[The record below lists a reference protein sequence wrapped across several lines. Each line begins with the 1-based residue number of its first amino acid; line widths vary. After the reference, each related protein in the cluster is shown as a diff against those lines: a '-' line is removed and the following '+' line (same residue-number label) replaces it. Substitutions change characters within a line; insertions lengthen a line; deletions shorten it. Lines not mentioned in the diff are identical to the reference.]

1 MAMSKNSVY
10 GVVLAGGRGERFW
23 PLSTTQRPKQFLK
36 LISDKMMLEETM
48 DRVLPIIPKEN
59 FRIVTSDTMAE
70 LITKSV
76 KGMNEEN
83 ILGEPSGRN
92 TCLAI
97 GLAAAH
103 LKKENESAVMV
114 VLSADHLI
122 RPPERLCELINVGV
136 NIALKEDKLI
146 TIGIVPTRPET
157 AYGYI
162 KLGEDFKKSE
172 HSSVY
177 EVQAFTE
184 KPKAA
189 VAHEYYFSG
198 GYLWNSGMFIWSA
211 ESILKAIETCQPAL
225 ASALEEYAEKI
236 GTKGES
242 KAREKLY
249 EKALS
254 ISIDVAVLENAK
266 NVLTIKADIVWDDI
280 GSWNALER
288 YKEHDA
294 DNNVVVGSALTESSF
309 ETTVYNDTDGL
320 VACLGVSDLVVVRT
334 KDVTLVVH
342 KTQTSNIKSL
352 LALIE
357 QNENYREFL

>member
-1 MAMSKNSVY
+1 MSKNSVY
-10 GVVLAGGRGERFW
+10 GVILAGGRGERFW
-23 PLSTTQRPKQFLK
+23 PLSTNQRPKQFLK
-36 LISDKMMLEETM
+36 LISDKMMLEETI
-48 DRVLPIIPKEN
+48 DRVFPIIPKEN
-59 FRIVTSDTMAE
+59 FRIVTSESMAE

-76 KGMNEEN
+76 KGMKEEN

-103 LKKENESAVMV
+103 LKNTDNNAVMV

-122 RPPERLCELINVGV
+122 RPPEKLCELISFGV
-136 NIALKEDKLI
+136 NIAAKEDKLI
-146 TIGIVPTRPET
+146 TLGIVPTRPET

-162 KLGEDFKKSE
+162 KLGEVFKQAES
-172 HSSVY
+172 SSVY

-198 GYLWNSGMFIWSA
+198 GFLWNSGMFIWSA
-211 ESILKAIETCQPAL
+211 KSILKAIETCQPAL
-225 ASALEEYAEKI
+225 ASALEEYAPKI
-236 GTKGES
+236 GTKSEQ

-280 GSWNALER
+280 GSWSALER
-288 YKEHDA
+288 YKDHDS
-294 DNNVVVGSALTESSF
+294 DNNVIVGPALTQTSY

-334 KDVTLVVH
+334 KEVTLVVH
-342 KTQTSNIKSL
+342 KTQTANIKNL
-352 LALIE
+352 LSQIE
-357 QNENYREFL
+357 QNEKYRKFL